1 MIRLTHAAVLILATS
16 LAVPSAVA
24 AETEVERKPPAGQQN
39 PAAEHAPTNRMDKL
53 VPPMTGD
60 KAAAPASPAATNDKG
75 TSAAHPPTGRVGSE
89 VPQMKSDD
97 AKKAEKD
104 AAARSGANSGA
115 AQKPVQ
121 Q

>member
-1 MIRLTHAAVLILATS
+1 MIRFTHAAVLILATS

-24 AETEVERKPPAGQQN
+24 AETQVERKPPASQQN

-60 KAAAPASPAATNDKG
+60 KAAAPAAAHDKDK
-75 TSAAHPPTGRVGSE
+75 SATHPPTNRVGSE
-89 VPQMKSDD
+89 VPQMKSGD
-97 AKKAEKD
+97 AMKADKD
-104 AAARSGANSGA
+104 SATRSGANSGA